1 MFFEWWYKVWKA
13 AFKKTYVSVYFFK
26 VMVNSDSFG
35 RGNEQQCKWLKT
47 RNRNTRQKCWWT
59 SISPETDPPHTEI
72 SWFSLLPITA
82 SCCNVA
88 ILRTCGQSH
97 RSAKILQKGIGILP
111 CQIGCWPNHP
121 GIKDQFD
128 RGRKP
133 NNPTIGDWIINS
145 TLGREYQSRNHHL
158 FQVSLILPVT
168 HRYQE
173 HAKCSFH
180 FQALNIT
187 ELRMYICFCPNLLA
201 YISIICSQKARFF
214 GPLASQS
221 ESFSSGTML
230 RLPLSSMTLSNGR
243 DRPWSFIAGH
253 GRGSLLCEI
262 IYRCTK
268 VPPWGVAPPRPWTAV
283 RPCGVSLAG
292 NGGDDGLSLE
302 DLEDPG
308 TAKWWKQLQF
318 WQSNN
323 MLLMSMVVVFR
334 WLVLQVHVGVTLPV
348 LRIICIF
355 LLFCTLGKRVEK
367 FAEKQLTMLLV
378 FFVLVSKDVDD
389 LLYHPKPARTSYPWV
404 FWPTPTDLPNERK
417 STTMLSWHHTRWYKR
432 LDGACFKWWPFPKT
446 GCHLRFIRRYSTWPL
461 SLVQHSPQCHDSQA
475 PGTQEK
481 NMMLKTSPWFHVDV
495 LTYYI

>member
-1 MFFEWWYKVWKA
+1 M
-13 AFKKTYVSVYFFK
+13 
-26 VMVNSDSFG
+26 
-35 RGNEQQCKWLKT
+35 
-47 RNRNTRQKCWWT
+47 
-59 SISPETDPPHTEI
+59 
-72 SWFSLLPITA
+72 
-82 SCCNVA
+82 
-88 ILRTCGQSH
+88 
-97 RSAKILQKGIGILP
+97 
-111 CQIGCWPNHP
+111 
-121 GIKDQFD
+121 
-128 RGRKP
+128 
-133 NNPTIGDWIINS
+133 NS
-145 TLGREYQSRNHHL
+145 TLGREYQSRNHHF

-180 FQALNIT
+180 FQALNIM

-230 RLPLSSMTLSNGR
+230 RLPLSSMTLSNRR
-243 DRPWSFIAGH
+243 DGP
-253 GRGSLLCEI
+253 SLLVMGGGVI
-262 IYRCTK
+262 AMWDHPSIYQ
-268 VPPWGVAPPRPWTAV
+268 
-283 RPCGVSLAG
+283 
-292 NGGDDGLSLE
+292 
-302 DLEDPG
+302 G
-308 TAKWWKQLQF
+308 TALRRRATAAMDRRSPVRRFSRRERRRWWIELGRSGRSWDTEKWKQLQF

-334 WLVLQVHVGVTLPV
+334 WLVLQVHVGVRLPV

-355 LLFCTLGKRVEK
+355 LLFCILGKRVEK

-378 FFVLVSKDVDD
+378 FFVLVSRDVDD

-404 FWPTPTDLPNERK
+404 FWPTPTDLPNEQK

-432 LDGACFKWWPFPKT
+432 LDGACLKWWPFPKT
-446 GCHLRFIRRYSTWPL
+446 GFHLRFIRRYSTWPL

-481 NMMLKTSPWFHVDV
+481 NMMLQTSPWFHVDV